1 MGMRALLIAL
11 FLLIA
16 AGLAAWQFGVIK
28 LDFSNITLRGQ
39 SAPENKPG
47 NFFQTVKT
55 GTLEQIQAAL
65 QAQNRPDLS
74 ARDSY
79 GQTPLMYAAAGNPNP
94 LVIETLLKAGSDV
107 NAHTDAGW
115 TALMYAARDN
125 SNPEV
130 GLTLL
135 QGGADPTMADG
146 EGKRAVD
153 HALDNGAMRRSAVFR
168 ILESFN
174 GKAFNRQWPS
184 GYIVPVQGARFS
196 GRPSHLPN
204 SPRAYRNGIHEGF
217 DFYDGVSVVEI
228 EYGTPVI
235 ATAPGVVVR
244 ADHSYVEMSIDE
256 YNGIIDDAKSRAITP
271 QETLD
276 KLRGRQVWVEH
287 PGGFISRYAH
297 LSGIPAEITVGTRVA
312 QGQIVGL
319 SGNSG
324 TIEGALGTQED
335 PHPHYELWRGDTYL
349 GEGLEPNQIYVLVE
363 QVFGPQSL
371 PRFRE

>member
-1 MGMRALLIAL
+1 MRALVIAL
-11 FLLIA
+11 FLLIV
-16 AGLAAWQFGVIK
+16 AGLASWQLGIIQI
-28 LDFSNITLRGQ
+28 DFSNITLRGQ

-47 NFFQTVKT
+47 NFFHTVKT
-55 GTLEQIQAAL
+55 GTLEQVQAAL
-65 QAQNRPDLS
+65 GAQNKPDLK

-79 GQTPLMYAAAGNPNP
+79 GQTPLMYAAAGNQNP
-94 LVIETLLKAGSDV
+94 LVVEVLLKAGADV
-107 NAHTDAGW
+107 NARTDAGW

-125 SNPEV
+125 TNPEV

-135 QGGADPTMADG
+135 QGGADPTAADG

-153 HALDNGAMRRSAVFR
+153 HALENGAMRRSAVFR

-174 GKAFNRQWPS
+174 GKPFDQAWPT

-196 GRPSHLPN
+196 GRVSHLPN

-228 EYGTPVI
+228 KYGTPVI

-256 YNGIIDDAKSRAITP
+256 YNRMIDDAKTRAITP

-287 PGGFISRYAH
+287 PGGYVSRYAH
-297 LSGIPAEITVGTRVA
+297 LASIPNEIREGVRVA

-324 TIEGALGTQED
+324 TVEGALGTEDD
-335 PHPHYELWRGDTYL
+335 PHPHYELWRGDSYL
-349 GEGLEPNQIYVLVE
+349 GEGLDPEQIYVLVE